1 MRARIGHETA
11 SGADFTIAQTGAG
24 TAFRITSTG
33 NLTLLGTC
41 VDDLGD
47 CATPDYVFEQDYEM
61 LTLEQLEAFITA
73 NKHLPNVP
81 SAADVKANGFNVQG
95 MTNATLEK
103 VEELVLYTLQ
113 QQKTIE
119 DLQARLKA
127 LEEKQ
132 Q

>member
-1 MRARIGHETA
+1 MEGG
-11 SGADFTIAQTGAG
+11 GADACD
-24 TAFRITSTG
+24 S
-33 NLTLLGTC
+33 
-41 VDDLGD
+41 
-47 CATPDYVFEQDYEM
+47 TPDYVFEPDYEM
-61 LTLEQLEAFITA
+61 MTLEQLEAFITA

-81 SAADVKANGFNVQG
+81 SAADVKANGFSVQG
-95 MTNATLEK
+95 MANATLEK